1 MNSNDLELLSCIDN
15 KLTISYMTR
24 DIFDTRDDV
33 YSTLDVLE

>member
-1 MNSNDLELLSCIDN
+1 MNSNDLELLSSMNN

-24 DIFDTRDDV
+24 DIYDARDDV